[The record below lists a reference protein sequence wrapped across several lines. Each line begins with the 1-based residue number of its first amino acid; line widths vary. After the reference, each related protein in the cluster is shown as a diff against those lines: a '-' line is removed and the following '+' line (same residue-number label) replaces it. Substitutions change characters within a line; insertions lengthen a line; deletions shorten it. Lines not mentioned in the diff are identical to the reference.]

1 MNELPNEPK
10 LGSLGT
16 ESFLDQ
22 HAIGSVRNLRARLN
36 EPPPRVLLA
45 ILAKQKEGALPFY
58 LECIEALDYPKSAIF
73 LYVRTNNNTD
83 RTEHI
88 LREWVARV
96 GHLYA
101 GVEFDAEN
109 VVQPVER
116 YAVDEWNPVRFQV
129 LGRIRNISLRKTL
142 EHRFEFYFVADV
154 DNFVRPCTLRE
165 LVALNLPIVAPFLR
179 SIAAGHFY
187 SNYHGAIDANGYYAD
202 CDQYAWALER
212 RVRGLIEMPV
222 VHCTYLVRAEV
233 IPELT
238 YDDGSDRYE
247 YVTFSDSARRAGIP
261 QYLDNRQVYG
271 YITFEDGSDVARKY
285 FNQAMVGQIDSARGL
300 LETALSNQDRAA
312 RGEL

>member
-1 MNELPNEPK
+1 MDEPPK
-10 LGSLGT
+10 KPQLGSLGA

-22 HAIGSVRNLRARLN
+22 HAVGPARSLRARLK

-58 LECIEALDYPKSAIF
+58 LECIEALDYPKSAIV
-73 LYVRTNNNTD
+73 LYIRTNNNTD

-88 LREWVARV
+88 LREWVARI

-101 GVEFDAEN
+101 GVEFNAED
-109 VVQPVER
+109 VAQPVER
-116 YAVDEWNPVRFQV
+116 YGVHEWNKVRFQV
-129 LGRIRNISLRKTL
+129 LKPIRNISLHKAL
-142 EHRFEFYFVADV
+142 KHGFEFYFVADV

-179 SIAAGHFY
+179 AIVPGSYY
-187 SNYHGAIDANGYYAD
+187 SNYHAEIDANGYYAN
-202 CDQYAWALER
+202 CDQYYWVLER

-222 VHCTYLVRAEV
+222 VHCTYLVRADV

-238 YDDGSDRYE
+238 YEDGSNRYD
-247 YVTFSDSARRAGIP
+247 YVVFSHSARRASIP

-271 YITFEDGSDVARKY
+271 YITFEDGSEVARKY
-285 FNQAMVGQIDSARGL
+285 FSKAMLGQVSSARCL
-300 LETALSNQDRAA
+300 LETALSSQVRAA